1 MVASWTTYFS
11 KKNIEMSI
19 YQIDLDQIQL
29 IYETYDL
36 RYEIVIKSLN
46 PCRNKIE
53 RSIIMN
59 KALKAGNEKI

>member
-11 KKNIEMSI
+11 KKNIEMST
-19 YQIDLDQIQL
+19 YQIDLDQICL
-29 IYETYDL
+29 IYEIYDL

-46 PCRNKIE
+46 PYRNKIE

-59 KALKAGNEKI
+59 KALKAGSEKI